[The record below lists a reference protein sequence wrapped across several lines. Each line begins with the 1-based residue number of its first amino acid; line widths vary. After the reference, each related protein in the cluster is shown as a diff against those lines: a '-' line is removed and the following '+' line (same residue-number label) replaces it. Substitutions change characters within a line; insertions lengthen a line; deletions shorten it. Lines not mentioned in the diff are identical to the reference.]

1 MRDEGRPRHFLPRSS
16 RYSSRLQKSERRS
29 EAQGNGWPESQDP
42 DARIS
47 IRFTDTPLHERLKKM
62 ARLRGVSISTLAQ
75 RLIDEGL
82 RMENHPLIHFRQ
94 QTTGRYPAL
103 VGGPLVVWVVDM
115 LIGGDVPT
123 EQRRART
130 ADLMNLSLAQV
141 DAALA
146 YYAEFTDEIDEDI
159 AERKRISAEMEAAWL
174 REQELLAT

>member
-1 MRDEGRPRHFLPRSS
+1 MPVV
-16 RYSSRLQKSERRS
+16 
-29 EAQGNGWPESQDP
+29 
-42 DARIS
+42 S
-47 IRFTDTPLHERLKKM
+47 IRFTNTLLHERLKKT
-62 ARLRGVSISTLAQ
+62 ARRRSVSISTLAQ

-103 VGGPLVVWVVDM
+103 VGGPLVVWVIDM

-130 ADLMNLSLAQV
+130 ADLMNLSLTQV

-146 YYAEFTDEIDEDI
+146 YYAEFTDEIDKDV
-159 AERKRISAEMEAAWL
+159 AERKRTSAEMESAWL
-174 REQELLAT
+174 HEQELLAT